1 MKIISVHGDI
11 DKVENLLQGQITS
24 DITLLGNENFQ
35 LSSICNQKGEVMV
48 GFIIHKYKNYK
59 ILIDE
64 TLADTFIDELSPFA
78 KFFGVTFSTES
89 SFVHGHITPDKKDK
103 AFFSNDIFSLS
114 VSLEKE
120 ICVNNSSL
128 LKNDWIVANKLA
140 LNFDLSVDDV
150 GKYRPLE
157 INYDKSRVSFDKGCF
172 RGQEI
177 IARMKYL
184 GVDRRKFVTII
195 SPEAIKKNKNF
206 KVIGEILRYKDF
218 YIFSSS
224 IKRDFLDEFSSN
236 NPSTVI
242 I

>member
-1 MKIISVHGDI
+1 MAAFV
-11 DKVENLLQGQITS
+11 
-24 DITLLGNENFQ
+24 
-35 LSSICNQKGEVMV
+35 
-48 GFIIHKYKNYK
+48 IHKLKNYK

-64 TLADTFIDELSPFA
+64 ALVNIFIDELSPFA
-78 KFFGVTFSTES
+78 KFFDATFSVEDG
-89 SFVHGHITPDKKDK
+89 FVHGHITPDKNEK

-120 ICVNNSSL
+120 ILVDDQSL
-128 LKNDWIVANKLA
+128 FINDWIVANKLA
-140 LNFDLSVDDV
+140 LNLDLNLDDI

-157 INYDKSRVSFDKGCF
+157 INFDKNRVAFDKGCF

-195 SPEAIKKNKNF
+195 SPEAIKENKNF
-206 KVIGEILRYKDF
+206 KIIGETLRYKGF

-224 IKRDFLDEFSSN
+224 IKRDFLDEFSLK
-236 NPSTVI
+236 NPSAVI

>member
-1 MKIISVHGDI
+1 MKIISIHGDI

-24 DITLLGNENFQ
+24 DVTLLGNEEYQ
-35 LSSICNQKGEVMV
+35 LSSICNQKGEVMA
-48 GFIIHKYKNYK
+48 GFIIHKSKNYK

-64 TLADTFIDELSPFA
+64 TLVNTFIDELSPFA
-78 KFFGVTFSTES
+78 KFFGVTFSIEDG
-89 SFVHGHITPDKKDK
+89 FVHGHITPDKNEK
-103 AFFSNDIFSLS
+103 AFILNDIFSLS

-120 ICVNNSSL
+120 ILVNNQSL
-128 LKNDWIVANKLA
+128 LMNDWIVANKLA
-140 LNFDLSVDDV
+140 LNLDLNLNDI

-157 INYDKSRVSFDKGCF
+157 INYDKNRVAFDKGCF

-195 SPEAIKKNKNF
+195 SPEAIKENKNF

-218 YIFSSS
+218 YVFSSS
-224 IKRDFLDEFSSN
+224 IKRDFLDEFSSI
-236 NPSTVI
+236 NPSAVI

>member
-89 SFVHGHITPDKKDK
+89 GFVHGHITPDKKGK

-184 GVDRRKFVTII
+184 GIDRRKFITII
-195 SPEAIKKNKNF
+195 SSEAIENNKNF
-206 KVIGEILRYKDF
+206 KVIGKTLRYKDF

-224 IKRDFLDEFSSN
+224 IKRDFLDEFSTK
-236 NPSTVI
+236 NPSALI

>member
-1 MKIISVHGDI
+1 MK
-11 DKVENLLQGQITS
+11 
-24 DITLLGNENFQ
+24 
-35 LSSICNQKGEVMV
+35 
-48 GFIIHKYKNYK
+48 
-59 ILIDE
+59 
-64 TLADTFIDELSPFA
+64 
-78 KFFGVTFSTES
+78 
-89 SFVHGHITPDKKDK
+89 K

-120 ICVNNSSL
+120 ILANDRPL
-128 LKNDWIVANKLA
+128 LMNDWIVANKLV
-140 LNFDLSVDDV
+140 LNIDLNLNDI

-157 INYDKSRVSFDKGCF
+157 INYDKNRVSFDKGCF

-195 SPEAIKKNKNF
+195 SPEAIEENKNF
-206 KVIGEILRYKDF
+206 KVIGETLRYKDF

-236 NPSTVI
+236 NPNAVI

>member
-1 MKIISVHGDI
+1 
-11 DKVENLLQGQITS
+11 LLQGQITS
-24 DITLLGNENFQ
+24 DVTLLGNENYQ
-35 LSSICNQKGEVMV
+35 LSSICNQKGEVMAAFV
-48 GFIIHKYKNYK
+48 IHKLKNYK

-64 TLADTFIDELSPFA
+64 ALVNIFIDELSPFA
-78 KFFGVTFSTES
+78 KFFDATFFVENG
-89 SFVHGHITPDKKDK
+89 FVHGHITPDKNEK

-120 ICVNNSSL
+120 ILINDRSL
-128 LKNDWIVANKLA
+128 LMNDWIVANKLA
-140 LNFDLSVDDV
+140 LNLDLNHNDI

-157 INYDKSRVSFDKGCF
+157 INYDKNRVAFDKGCF

-195 SPEAIKKNKNF
+195 SPEAIKENKNF
-206 KVIGEILRYKDF
+206 TIIGETLRYKGF
-218 YIFSSS
+218 YIFNSS
-224 IKRDFLDEFSSN
+224 IKRDFLDEFSLK
-236 NPSTVI
+236 NPSAVI

>member
-1 MKIISVHGDI
+1 M
-11 DKVENLLQGQITS
+11 LQGQITS
-24 DITLLGNENFQ
+24 DISLLGNENYQ
-35 LSSICNQKGEVMV
+35 LSSICNQKGEVMA
-48 GFIIHKYKNYK
+48 GFIIHKSNNYK
-59 ILIDE
+59 ILLDE
-64 TLADTFIDELSPFA
+64 TLVDIFIDELNPFA
-78 KFFGVTFSTES
+78 KFFDVTFSVEDG
-89 SFVHGHITPDKKDK
+89 FVHGHIAPNKKEK

-120 ICVNNSSL
+120 IRISDKYII
-128 LKNDWIVANKLA
+128 KNDWIAANKLA
-140 LNFDLSVDDV
+140 LNLDLSLNDV

-157 INYDKSRVSFDKGCF
+157 INYDKNRVAFDKGCF

-195 SPEAIKKNKNF
+195 SPEVIKENKNF
-206 KVIGEILRYKDF
+206 KVIGETLRYKDF
-218 YIFSSS
+218 YIFCST

>member
-1 MKIISVHGDI
+1 MA
-11 DKVENLLQGQITS
+11 
-24 DITLLGNENFQ
+24 
-35 LSSICNQKGEVMV
+35 
-48 GFIIHKYKNYK
+48 GFIIHKLKNYK

-64 TLADTFIDELSPFA
+64 TLVNIFIDELSPFA
-78 KFFGVTFSTES
+78 KFFGVTFSVED
-89 SFVHGHITPDKKDK
+89 SFAYGHITPDKNEK

-120 ICVNNSSL
+120 ILINDRSL
-128 LKNDWIVANKLA
+128 FMNDWIVANKLA
-140 LNFDLSVDDV
+140 LNLDLNLNDI

-157 INYDKSRVSFDKGCF
+157 INYDKNRVAFGKGCF

-184 GVDRRKFVTII
+184 GINRRKFVTII
-195 SPEAIKKNKNF
+195 SPEAIKENKNF
-206 KVIGEILRYKDF
+206 KVIGETLRYKDF
-218 YIFSSS
+218 YIFSSL

-236 NPSTVI
+236 NPNAVI

>member
-1 MKIISVHGDI
+1 MEIISVHGDI

-24 DITLLGNENFQ
+24 DIKLLGNENFQ
-35 LSSICNQKGEVMV
+35 LSSICNQKGEVMA
-48 GFIIHKYKNYK
+48 GFIIYKYKNYK

-128 LKNDWIVANKLA
+128 LKKDWIVANKLA
-140 LNFDLSVDDV
+140 LNFDLGIDDI
-150 GKYRPLE
+150 GKYRPME
-157 INYDKSRVSFDKGCF
+157 INYDKSRVAFDKGCF

-195 SPEAIKKNKNF
+195 SSEAIENNKNF
-206 KVIGEILRYKDF
+206 KAIGKTLIYKHF
-218 YIFSSS
+218 YIFSGS
-224 IKRDFLDEFSSN
+224 IKRDFLDEFSAN
-236 NPSTVI
+236 NPSAVI

>member
-1 MKIISVHGDI
+1 MA
-11 DKVENLLQGQITS
+11 
-24 DITLLGNENFQ
+24 
-35 LSSICNQKGEVMV
+35 
-48 GFIIHKYKNYK
+48 GFVIHKSKNYK

-64 TLADTFIDELSPFA
+64 TLVNIFIDELSPFA
-78 KFFGVTFSTES
+78 KFFDATFSVEDG
-89 SFVHGHITPDKKDK
+89 FVHGHITPDKNEK

-120 ICVNNSSL
+120 IHVNDQSL
-128 LKNDWIVANKLA
+128 LMNDWIVANRMA
-140 LNFDLSVDDV
+140 LNFDLSIDDV

-157 INYDKSRVSFDKGCF
+157 INYDKSRVAFDKGCF

-184 GVDRRKFVTII
+184 GVDRRKFVTIV
-195 SPEAIKKNKNF
+195 SPEAIKENKNF
-206 KVIGEILRYKDF
+206 KVIGETLRYKDF

-236 NPSTVI
+236 NPSVVI

>member
-1 MKIISVHGDI
+1 MA
-11 DKVENLLQGQITS
+11 
-24 DITLLGNENFQ
+24 
-35 LSSICNQKGEVMV
+35 
-48 GFIIHKYKNYK
+48 GFVIHKSKNYK

-64 TLADTFIDELSPFA
+64 TLVNIFIDELSPFA
-78 KFFGVTFSTES
+78 KFFDATFSVEDG
-89 SFVHGHITPDKKDK
+89 FVHGHITPDKNEK

-120 ICVNNSSL
+120 ILINDRSL
-128 LKNDWIVANKLA
+128 FMNDWIVANKLA
-140 LNFDLSVDDV
+140 LNLDLNLNDI

-157 INYDKSRVSFDKGCF
+157 INYDKKRVAFDKGCF

-184 GVDRRKFVTII
+184 GINRRKFVTII
-195 SPEAIKKNKNF
+195 SPEAVKENKNF
-206 KVIGEILRYKDF
+206 KVIGETLRYKDF
-218 YIFSSS
+218 YIFSSL

-236 NPSTVI
+236 NPSAVI

>member
-1 MKIISVHGDI
+1 MA
-11 DKVENLLQGQITS
+11 
-24 DITLLGNENFQ
+24 
-35 LSSICNQKGEVMV
+35 
-48 GFIIHKYKNYK
+48 GFIIHKSKNYK

-64 TLADTFIDELSPFA
+64 ALVNIFIDELSPFA
-78 KFFGVTFSTES
+78 KFFDVTFHVENG
-89 SFVHGHITPDKKDK
+89 FVHGHITPNKNKK

-120 ICVNNSSL
+120 ILVNDQPL
-128 LKNDWIVANKLA
+128 LMNDWIVANKLA
-140 LNFDLSVDDV
+140 LNLDLNINDI
-150 GKYRPLE
+150 GKFRPSE
-157 INYDKSRVSFDKGCF
+157 INYDKNRVAFDKGCF

-195 SPEAIKKNKNF
+195 SPEAIKENKNF
-206 KVIGEILRYKDF
+206 KVIGETLRYKDF

-236 NPSTVI
+236 NSNAVI

>member
-1 MKIISVHGDI
+1 MKIISIHGDI
-11 DKVENLLQGQITS
+11 SKVENLLQGQITS
-24 DITLLGNENFQ
+24 DISLLGNENYQ
-35 LSSICNQKGEVMV
+35 LSSICNQKGEVMA
-48 GFIIHKYKNYK
+48 GFIIHKSNNYK
-59 ILIDE
+59 ILLDE
-64 TLADTFIDELSPFA
+64 TLVDIFIDELNPFA
-78 KFFGVTFSTES
+78 KFFDVTFSFEDG
-89 SFVHGHITPDKKDK
+89 FVHGHIAPNKKEK

-120 ICVNNSSL
+120 IRISDKYII
-128 LKNDWIVANKLA
+128 KNDWIAANKLA
-140 LNFDLSVDDV
+140 LNLDLSLNDV

-157 INYDKSRVSFDKGCF
+157 INYDKNRVAFDKGCF

-195 SPEAIKKNKNF
+195 SPEVIKENKNF
-206 KVIGEILRYKDF
+206 KVIGETLRYKDF
-218 YIFSSS
+218 YIFCST

-236 NPSTVI
+236 NPNAVI

>member
-1 MKIISVHGDI
+1 MA
-11 DKVENLLQGQITS
+11 
-24 DITLLGNENFQ
+24 
-35 LSSICNQKGEVMV
+35 
-48 GFIIHKYKNYK
+48 GFVIHKSKNYK

-64 TLADTFIDELSPFA
+64 TLVNIFIDELSPFA
-78 KFFGVTFSTES
+78 KFFDATLSVEDG
-89 SFVHGHITPDKKDK
+89 FVHGHITTDKNEK

-120 ICVNNSSL
+120 ILINDRSL
-128 LKNDWIVANKLA
+128 FMNDWIVANKLA
-140 LNFDLSVDDV
+140 LNLDLNLNDI

-157 INYDKSRVSFDKGCF
+157 INYDKNRVAFGKGCF

-184 GVDRRKFVTII
+184 GINRRKFVTII
-195 SPEAIKKNKNF
+195 SPEAIKENKNF
-206 KVIGEILRYKDF
+206 KVIGETLRYKDF
-218 YIFSSS
+218 YIFSSL

-236 NPSTVI
+236 NPNAVI

>member
-24 DITLLGNENFQ
+24 DIRLLANENFQ
-35 LSSICNQKGEVMV
+35 LSSICNQKGEVMA
-48 GFIIHKYKNYK
+48 GFVIHKSKNYK
-59 ILIDE
+59 IIIDDA
-64 TLADTFIDELSPFA
+64 LVDTFIDELNPFA
-78 KFFGVTFSTES
+78 KFFGVTFSVAN

-114 VSLEKE
+114 LSLEKE
-120 ICVNNSSL
+120 ICVHNRAL
-128 LKNDWIVANKLA
+128 LKNDWIVANRLA
-140 LNFDLSVDDV
+140 LNFDLSIDDV

-157 INYDKSRVSFDKGCF
+157 INYDKSRVAFDKGCF

-184 GVDRRKFVTII
+184 GVDRRKFVTIV
-195 SPEAIKKNKNF
+195 SPKAIKENKNF
-206 KVIGEILRYKDF
+206 KVIGETLRHKDF
-218 YIFSSS
+218 YILCSS

-236 NPSTVI
+236 NPNAVI

>member
-1 MKIISVHGDI
+1 M
-11 DKVENLLQGQITS
+11 T
-24 DITLLGNENFQ
+24 
-35 LSSICNQKGEVMV
+35 
-48 GFIIHKYKNYK
+48 GFIIHKSKNYK

-64 TLADTFIDELSPFA
+64 TLVDVFIDELSPFA
-78 KFFGVTFSTES
+78 KFFDATFHVENG
-89 SFVHGHITPDKKDK
+89 FVYGHITPNKNKK

-120 ICVNNSSL
+120 ILVNDQPL
-128 LKNDWIVANKLA
+128 LMNDWIVANKLA
-140 LNFDLSVDDV
+140 LNLDLNINDI
-150 GKYRPLE
+150 GKFRPSE
-157 INYDKSRVSFDKGCF
+157 INYDKNRVAFDKGCF

-195 SPEAIKKNKNF
+195 CPEVIKENKNF
-206 KVIGEILRYKDF
+206 KVIGETLRYKDF

>member
-1 MKIISVHGDI
+1 MA
-11 DKVENLLQGQITS
+11 
-24 DITLLGNENFQ
+24 
-35 LSSICNQKGEVMV
+35 
-48 GFIIHKYKNYK
+48 GFVIHKSKNYK
-59 ILIDE
+59 IIIDDA
-64 TLADTFIDELSPFA
+64 LVDTFIDELNPFA
-78 KFFGVTFSTES
+78 KFFGVTFSVAN

-114 VSLEKE
+114 LSLEKE
-120 ICVNNSSL
+120 IRVNNRAL
-128 LKNDWIVANKLA
+128 LKNDWIVANRLA
-140 LNFDLSVDDV
+140 LNFDLSIDDV

-157 INYDKSRVSFDKGCF
+157 INYDKSRVAFDKGCF

-184 GVDRRKFVTII
+184 GVDRRKFVTIV
-195 SPEAIKKNKNF
+195 SPKAIKENKNF

-218 YIFSSS
+218 YVFNSS

>member
-1 MKIISVHGDI
+1 MA
-11 DKVENLLQGQITS
+11 
-24 DITLLGNENFQ
+24 
-35 LSSICNQKGEVMV
+35 
-48 GFIIHKYKNYK
+48 GFIIHKSNDYK
-59 ILIDE
+59 ILLDE
-64 TLADTFIDELSPFA
+64 TLIDIFIDELSPFA
-78 KFFGVTFSTES
+78 KFFGVTFSVED
-89 SFVHGHITPDKKDK
+89 SFVYGHITPDKNEK
-103 AFFSNDIFSLS
+103 AFFLNDTFSLS

-120 ICVNNSSL
+120 IRVNDQSI

-140 LNFDLSVDDV
+140 LNLDLNLNDI

-157 INYDKSRVSFDKGCF
+157 INYDKNRVAFDKGCF

-184 GVDRRKFVTII
+184 GVDRRKFVTVI
-195 SPEAIKKNKNF
+195 SPEAIKENKNL
-206 KVIGEILRYKDF
+206 KVIGETLRYKDF

-236 NPSTVI
+236 NPSAVI

>member
-1 MKIISVHGDI
+1 MA
-11 DKVENLLQGQITS
+11 
-24 DITLLGNENFQ
+24 
-35 LSSICNQKGEVMV
+35 
-48 GFIIHKYKNYK
+48 GFIIHKSNDYK
-59 ILIDE
+59 ILLDE
-64 TLADTFIDELSPFA
+64 TLVDTFIDDLSPFA
-78 KFFGVTFSTES
+78 KFFGVTFSVES
-89 SFVHGHITPDKKDK
+89 GFVHGHITPNKKEK

-120 ICVNNSSL
+120 IRDSDKFI
-128 LKNDWIVANKLA
+128 LKNDWIAANKLG
-140 LNFDLSVDDV
+140 LNLDLSLNDV

-157 INYDKSRVSFDKGCF
+157 INYDKNRVSFDKGCY

-195 SPEAIKKNKNF
+195 SPEAIKENKNF
-206 KVIGEILRYKDF
+206 KVIGETLRYKDF
-218 YIFSSS
+218 YIFCSS

-236 NPSTVI
+236 NPKALI